1 MKADMRVWR
10 DAVRRVDFMPSV
22 EHVRGGS
29 NEILSCQTTG
39 PNSDTRL
46 ASLAIGTWRPQEGG
60 LYFASQ
66 LPSS

>member
-1 MKADMRVWR
+1 MKSDLRVWG
-10 DAVRRVDFMPSV
+10 DAVRRVDFMPNV
-22 EHVRGGS
+22 VHVRGGS
-29 NEILSCQTTG
+29 SEILSCQTTSL
-39 PNSDTRL
+39 NNDTRL